1 MERLKNNGNRFY
13 SSIGLSIA
21 LCVSITVF
29 FWMNGRVYTDQCVM
43 SQAEKNLLMHKS
55 TDRQFSNID
64 DKVLELKI
72 ILNEV
77 RVDLKLLK
85 EKLK

>member
-1 MERLKNNGNRFY
+1 
-13 SSIGLSIA
+13 
-21 LCVSITVF
+21 
-29 FWMNGRVYTDQCVM
+29 M